1 MQQTATII
9 TIGDELLI
17 GQVIDTNS
25 AWMAQ
30 QLNGLGIEVR
40 RRIAIADDK
49 SAIISALDE
58 ELPRCDFLLLTG
70 GLGPTADDIT
80 KPVLTEYFGGKLV
93 VNEAVLVHVQSFFKK
108 RNRPMLERNN
118 LQASVPDCAEVLFNK
133 LGTAPGMWFEREGK
147 VLISLPG
154 VPFEMVHLMEQQ
166 VLPRLRQ
173 RLTGGVLLHRSIIT
187 AGEGESYLAEKIAD
201 LEAELPTH
209 IQLAYLPA
217 AGMVR
222 LRLSG
227 KGDNEQRLLEELTRH
242 RDRIVERL
250 HYCVLSQEDLPLEQL
265 VGQSFIDRGKTIGLV
280 ESCTGGGIANRFT
293 QISGSS
299 RFFNGS
305 LVCYQTDLKKSMLG
319 VPEELISAHTVYSE
333 PVALAMARSAA
344 RLMASDLGFG
354 ITGLLE
360 KEDMDGIAG
369 GTVCMAAVDGDREQC
384 YTVQCWSDRI
394 RNKELAI
401 THALLFLWKF
411 INHRK

>member
-30 QLNGLGIEVR
+30 QLNDLGIEVR

-49 SAIISALDE
+49 AAIVAALNE

-80 KPVLTEYFGGKLV
+80 KPVLAEYFGGKLV
-93 VNEAVLVHVQSFFKK
+93 IDPVVLEHVQSFFKK
-108 RNRPMLERNN
+108 RNRPMLERNTQ
-118 LQASVPDCAEVLFNK
+118 QAAVPDCATVLFNK
-133 LGTAPGMWFEREGK
+133 LGTAPGMWFERDGK
-147 VLISLPG
+147 VVISLPG
-154 VPFEMVHLMEQQ
+154 VPFEMMYLMEQQ
-166 VLPRLRQ
+166 VLPRLKPRM
-173 RLTGGVLLHRSIIT
+173 LGGVMVHQSIIT
-187 AGEGESYLAEKIAD
+187 AGEGESYLAEKIVD
-201 LEAELPTH
+201 LEAELPKH
-209 IQLAYLPA
+209 IKLAYLPA

-227 KGDNEQRLLEELTRH
+227 KGDDELRLLEEMTAH

-250 HYCVLSQEDLPLEQL
+250 RYCVLSQEDLPLEQL
-265 VGQSFIDRGKTIGLV
+265 VGQSYIDRGKTIGLV

-293 QISGSS
+293 QMSGSS

-305 LVCYQTDLKKSMLG
+305 LVCYQTELKKSMLG
-319 VPEELISAHTVYSE
+319 VPEELISTHTVYSE
-333 PVALAMARSAA
+333 PVALAMAKSAA
-344 RLMASDLGFG
+344 RLMASDVGFG

-360 KEDMDGIAG
+360 KEDMDGIPG

-384 YTVQCWSDRI
+384 YTVHCWSDRI
-394 RNKELAI
+394 RNKEIAI

-411 INHRK
+411 INHR